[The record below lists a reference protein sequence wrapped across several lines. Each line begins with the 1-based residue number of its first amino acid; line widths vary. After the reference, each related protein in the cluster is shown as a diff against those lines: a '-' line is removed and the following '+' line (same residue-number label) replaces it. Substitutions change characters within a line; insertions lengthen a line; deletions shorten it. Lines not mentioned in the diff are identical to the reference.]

1 MDREPQLVSSSSEFT
16 RVQVPPDFLSV
27 TRRTALYVLIQDTTP
42 PVMRFASAFSLVLAA
57 VAAVPAMA
65 WRSSYQERSLDAYG
79 EPLAARGWSDAADLV
94 ARDAYDDPTE
104 LYARTSYDA
113 YSNARMQRR
122 EDARI
127 LARELVDYLY
137 GNNMR
142 PVSLIQ
148 QQPGSDGGLYHWKL
162 LIGSEHAA
170 GTVGHD
176 IVWANSKHNSL
187 AHRGPTPFS
196 AAATEHTHIQTWHL
210 ANIDAAHIAQLNAV
224 AAATPLPKRVDKDI
238 NRDSRAWIAA
248 VVKAAVAKKILP
260 ASAVGALA
268 KVPKA

>member
-1 MDREPQLVSSSSEFT
+1 
-16 RVQVPPDFLSV
+16 
-27 TRRTALYVLIQDTTP
+27 
-42 PVMRFASAFSLVLAA
+42 
-57 VAAVPAMA
+57 
-65 WRSSYQERSLDAYG
+65 
-79 EPLAARGWSDAADLV
+79 
-94 ARDAYDDPTE
+94 
-104 LYARTSYDA
+104 
-113 YSNARMQRR
+113 MQRR

-137 GNNMR
+137 GNSKCRMILPQALSHISIDMR

-148 QQPGSDGGLYHWKL
+148 QQPGKHMARAWVTPLSLDANPTGSDGGLYHWKL